1 MTKLLNKNRRRTW
14 QAQCEQRRFES
25 TVTCT
30 AALALTV
37 IYCCHFHLRC
47 EYLYFSLLGH

>member
-1 MTKLLNKNRRRTW
+1 MIKFLNKKTSPNV
-14 QAQCEQRRFES
+14 AGPVGIEAFES
-25 TVTCT
+25 TVTRT